1 MHENK
6 YIVDSFYAVGNDT
19 TVSIQTIRVVH
30 TGRNSNCPL
39 LLQPSEVHFI
49 NSKHLYQRI
58 LRKYTDSML
67 TD

>member
-6 YIVDSFYAVGNDT
+6 YIVDLFHAVGNDT
-19 TVSIQTIRVVH
+19 TVSIQTMH
-30 TGRNSNCPL
+30 TRRNSRCPL
-39 LLQPSEVHFI
+39 LQKPSEVHFI